1 MREWRERQTACL
13 MLALRLLERHFTSL
27 LSAYEQHT
35 LIHTLRTTYCLFGL
49 SPGRLFENTA
59 VSHVSRTELCV
70 THCTVVC
77 CVHVD
82 ALDTHQSVTQSCRD
96 EIVVLELEHELLYI
110 KWVSTIESLW
120 IWECLQLLLHSRLL
134 SCDPREQLAAL
145 LPSYSRRAGEHH
157 SRSTNSLS
165 RIPI

>member
-1 MREWRERQTACL
+1 M
-13 MLALRLLERHFTSL
+13 
-27 LSAYEQHT
+27 
-35 LIHTLRTTYCLFGL
+35 
-49 SPGRLFENTA
+49 
-59 VSHVSRTELCV
+59 SHVSRTELCV

-110 KWVSTIESLW
+110 KWGSTIESSW

-145 LPSYSRRAGEHH
+145 LPSYSGRAGEHH
-157 SRSTNSLS
+157 SVRRYSQIHEL
-165 RIPI
+165 PIVDPHLI